1 MPILFRTHDYL
12 FHEMMINR
20 YTGFISPRSSPKFEF
35 EVDLVT
41 PSAEM
46 ESEEDAHVEMQDGLW
61 HLRRGDFRASWDPR
75 AGRGHIRQTANP
87 YSTDSVLRIV
97 HTLILATE
105 GGFLLH
111 AASAI
116 RDGRAFL
123 FSGVSGAGKTTIGE
137 LLARELSWKFLEGD
151 DLHPQAN
158 INKMRSGKPLTDKD
172 RQPWLETL
180 RDLIKRSLAAKENA
194 VLACS
199 ALKKKY
205 RDLLRV
211 NADVKFVFLRASRE
225 RIAEQLKHRRG
236 HFFDPKLLESQFA
249 DLEEP
254 ESADDS
260 ITVELSE
267 TPAGSVKKI
276 EASLRKA
283 SS

>member
-1 MPILFRTHDYL
+1 MVVVI
-12 FHEMMINR
+12 
-20 YTGFISPRSSPKFEF
+20 
-35 EVDLVT
+35 
-41 PSAEM
+41 
-46 ESEEDAHVEMQDGLW
+46 W
-61 HLRRGDFRASWDPR
+61 
-75 AGRGHIRQTANP
+75 
-87 YSTDSVLRIV
+87 
-97 HTLILATE
+97 
-105 GGFLLH
+105 
-111 AASAI
+111 
-116 RDGRAFL
+116 
-123 FSGVSGAGKTTIGE
+123 GVAGAGKTTIGE

-180 RDLIKRSLAAKENA
+180 RDLIKRSLAANENA

-205 RDLLRV
+205 RALLRV

>member
-1 MPILFRTHDYL
+1 MR
-12 FHEMMINR
+12 N
-20 YTGFISPRSSPKFEF
+20 
-35 EVDLVT
+35 
-41 PSAEM
+41 
-46 ESEEDAHVEMQDGLW
+46 
-61 HLRRGDFRASWDPR
+61 
-75 AGRGHIRQTANP
+75 
-87 YSTDSVLRIV
+87 
-97 HTLILATE
+97 
-105 GGFLLH
+105 
-111 AASAI
+111 
-116 RDGRAFL
+116 
-123 FSGVSGAGKTTIGE
+123 GE
-137 LLARELSWKFLEGD
+137 
-151 DLHPQAN
+151 
-158 INKMRSGKPLTDKD
+158 PLTDED
-172 RQPWLETL
+172 REPWLETL

-199 ALKKKY
+199 ELKKKY
-205 RDLLRV
+205 RALLRV